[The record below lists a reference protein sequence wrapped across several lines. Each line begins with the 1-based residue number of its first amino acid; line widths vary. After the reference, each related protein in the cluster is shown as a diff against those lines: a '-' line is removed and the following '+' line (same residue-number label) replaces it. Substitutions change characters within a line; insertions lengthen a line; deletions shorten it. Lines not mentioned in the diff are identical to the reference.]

1 MIRPSIRARR
11 FLPVVGITVAIV
23 VAGLLRQRSGRSGHA
38 HQETETFSDP
48 FSGSFECDGFTA
60 HFAGQDHGKI
70 TTWFDAN
77 GDPVR
82 QQGKISA
89 VETDT
94 NDVTLASVV
103 VRTQLNVHIDYGKN
117 IQRLTGIRNLS
128 TEPGRGVRH
137 PERGQ
142 PCVIGI
148 RPRPADRRAR
158 TGRRHQPGG
167 GFCEA
172 LSG

>member
-1 MIRPSIRARR
+1 MIGPSMPTRR
-11 FLPVVGITVAIV
+11 LVPAVGVTVAIV
-23 VAGLLRQRSGRSGHA
+23 LAGLLSSAPAGAGTLTK
-38 HQETETFSDP
+38 ETFSFSDP
-48 FSGSFECDGFTA
+48 FSGSFECDGFSA
-60 HFAGQDHGKI
+60 HFAGQDHGMV

-94 NDVTLASVV
+94 NDSTGASVV
-103 VRTQLNVHIDYGKN
+103 VRTQLNVHIDYSKDV
-117 IQRLTGIRNLS
+117 QSLTGIRNLS
-128 TEPGRGVRH
+128 TEPGRGV
-137 PERGQ
+137 
-142 PCVIGI
+142 VIQSVGNRVSLASDAEVLI
-148 RPRPADRRAR
+148 AVHGPADDINL
-158 TGRRHQPGG
+158 GG

>member
-1 MIRPSIRARR
+1 MIRPSMPARR
-11 FLPVVGITVAIV
+11 FLPAVGITVAIV
-23 VAGLLRQRSGRSGHA
+23 VTGFLASAPAGAGTLTK
-38 HQETETFSDP
+38 EIETFSDP

-70 TTWFDAN
+70 TTWFDTN

-103 VRTQLNVHIDYGKN
+103 VRTQLNVHIDYRKN
-117 IQRLTGIRNLS
+117 IQSLTGIRNLS
-128 TEPGRGVRH
+128 TEPGRGV
-137 PERGQ
+137 
-142 PCVIGI
+142 VIQSVGNRVSTASDPDLLI
-148 RPRPADRRAR
+148 AVHGPADDINL
-158 TGRRHQPGG
+158 GG

>member
-1 MIRPSIRARR
+1 MIRPCRPAQRV
-11 FLPVVGITVAIV
+11 LAAVGVTVAIV
-23 VAGLLRQRSGRSGHA
+23 VAGFVSSAPAGAGTLTK
-38 HQETETFSDP
+38 ETFSFSDP

-60 HFAGQDHGKI
+60 HFAGQDHGMV

-82 QQGKISA
+82 QQGKIAA

-94 NDVTLASVV
+94 NDSTGASVV
-103 VRTQLNVHIDYGKN
+103 VRTQLNVHIDYSN
-117 IQRLTGIRNLS
+117 DVQSLTGIRNLS
-128 TEPGRGVRH
+128 TEPGRGVVIQSVGNRVSLASD
-137 PERGQ
+137 PEVLIAVHG
-142 PCVIGI
+142 
-148 RPRPADRRAR
+148 PADDINL
-158 TGRRHQPGG
+158 GG